1 MYTNVRISDS
11 VATNEAYA
19 KRAVELGQTILSTCE
34 HGWQGNYWECYK
46 LAKQY
51 GLKMLFASEA
61 YWVKDRLEKDSTN
74 CHVFLG
80 AKNEHGRQCLND
92 ILSEANLTGFYG
104 RPRVDIPLL
113 LSLPKDDVWVTS
125 ACLAGWWYEDAED
138 IWTTLFDHFGK
149 NFFLEVQ
156 YHDTDKQREINE
168 RVLKLHNQIKAPLIM
183 GCDSHFIFPQ
193 EDQNRIDF
201 INSKGMY
208 YADEDNWYMDMPDG
222 NTAYERFAKQGVLTH
237 TDIMDAINNTQVF
250 CDVEEYDSP
259 IFNSDIK
266 MPTLYPDWTQEQ
278 RDEEYKRLVW
288 SGWDAYKTDISKE
301 KWPHYEDEI
310 KSEVQTVV
318 DTHMADYFIDNYHII
333 RKGKENGGW
342 LTKTG
347 RGSAVSFITN
357 KLLGFTEVD
366 RIAASVKM
374 YPERFMSATRI
385 LASGS
390 LPDIDFNVAD
400 QEPFARAQQEVLG
413 EDHAYPMVA
422 YGTAKVSAAWKLY
435 AKSQGVPFELANTV
449 SDQIKRYEMAVKH
462 QDEDDDTEIDPFDY
476 IDEQYREIFSKSK
489 DYLGLI
495 TSWSVAPCSYLL
507 YQGSIRRE
515 IGLVRVKDHLCC
527 CMDGHWAEECH
538 FLKND
543 LLTVQ
548 VVNLIYQAF
557 RRIGRE
563 PPNVNELLSW
573 TSGDQTTW
581 NMYDKGCTLCLNQVE
596 REGTSARVRVYKP
609 SNISELCA
617 FVAAIRPGFKSM
629 YKIFEARSPF
639 AYGVKAFDELIQTE
653 EMPNSF
659 ILYQEQ
665 EMAALHYAGI
675 PMSECYTAVKNIA
688 KKRKEKVLAY
698 EEKFKSGLVRT
709 MIEDEHRSQEDAD
722 TMAAQLWQIITDASS
737 YSFNAS
743 HSYCVA
749 LDSLYE
755 AWLKSHHPLEFYEV
769 ALNIYEKKGNKDKMN
784 ALKEE
789 AESYFMIHFAPI
801 RYGQDNRGIKAVTG
815 ENIITNSIASIKGF
829 SKSLGAT
836 LYTCSQQPHKS
847 FIDILRWLDAHS
859 VKSAK
864 VEPLIK
870 IDYFQ
875 KFGNNAEL
883 LRLVDIMEF
892 FKYGSAKTI
901 RKEKLNS
908 QMASF
913 IAAHGTDKGAKG
925 AELKSYTITD
935 MDGLLNDLE
944 DYIMGLHLPE
954 LPFRTRAK
962 NQKDIL
968 GYVDL
973 TTHLEADRRKI
984 YVLDVRPLKSKFSGK
999 PWSYAANVKSIGTG
1013 KTSRLFIKPFVFD
1026 KAQFAEG
1033 DVLYAKNLQ
1042 KDQKEYWWLQSY
1054 DIVPEYGGRYSEKGK
1069 SCVVQPKKK

>member
-11 VATNEAYA
+11 VVTNEAYT

-74 CHVFLG
+74 CHIFLG

-201 INSKGMY
+201 INSKGMH

-259 IFNSDIK
+259 IFNSEIK

-789 AESYFMIHFAPI
+789 AENYFMIHFAPI
-801 RYGQDNRGIKAVTG
+801 RYGQDNRGIKAVTD

-847 FIDILRWLDAHS
+847 FIGILQWLDAHS

-999 PWSYAANVKSIGTG
+999 TWSYAANVKSIGTG

-1054 DIVPEYGGRYSEKGK
+1054 DIVPE
-1069 SCVVQPKKK
+1069 

>member
-1 MYTNVRISDS
+1 MIQYQNYHRHSMYTNVRISDS

-201 INSKGMY
+201 INSKGMH

-237 TDIMDAINNTQVF
+237 TDIMDAIDNTQVF

-259 IFNSDIK
+259 IFNSEIK

-288 SGWDAYKTDISKE
+288 SGWDAYKTDISRE

-374 YPERFMSATRI
+374 YPERFMSTTRI
-385 LASGS
+385 LESGT

-815 ENIITNSIASIKGF
+815 ENVITNSIASIKGF

-847 FIDILRWLDAHS
+847 FMDILRWLDAHS
-859 VKSAK
+859 VKRAK

-875 KFGNNAEL
+875 QFGNNAEL
-883 LRLVDIMEF
+883 LRLVDIMDF
-892 FKYGSAKTI
+892 FKNGTAKTI

-954 LPFRTRAK
+954 LPFRTRAQ
-962 NQKDIL
+962 NQKEIL

-999 PWSYAANVKSIGTG
+999 TWSYAANVKSIGSG
-1013 KTSRLFIKPFVFD
+1013 KTSRIFIKPFLFE

-1033 DVLYAKNLQ
+1033 DILYAHNLHED
-1042 KDQKEYWWLQSY
+1042 KKGYWWLLQY
-1054 DIVPEYGGRYSEKGK
+1054 DIVPA
-1069 SCVVQPKKK
+1069 

>member
-201 INSKGMY
+201 INSKGMH

-259 IFNSDIK
+259 IFNSEIK

-288 SGWDAYKTDISKE
+288 SGWDAYKTDISRE

-374 YPERFMSATRI
+374 YPERFMSTTRI
-385 LASGS
+385 LESGT

-462 QDEDDDTEIDPFDY
+462 QEEDDDTEIDPFDY

-815 ENIITNSIASIKGF
+815 ENVITNSIASIKGF

-847 FIDILRWLDAHS
+847 FMDILRWLDAHS
-859 VKSAK
+859 VKRAK

-875 KFGNNAEL
+875 QFGNNAEL
-883 LRLVDIMEF
+883 LRLVDIMDF
-892 FKYGSAKTI
+892 FKNGTAKTI

-954 LPFRTRAK
+954 LPFRTRAQ
-962 NQKDIL
+962 NQKEIL

-999 PWSYAANVKSIGTG
+999 TWSYAANVKSIGSG
-1013 KTSRLFIKPFVFD
+1013 KTSRIFIKPFLFE

-1033 DVLYAKNLQ
+1033 DILYAHNLHED
-1042 KDQKEYWWLQSY
+1042 KKGYWWLLQY
-1054 DIVPEYGGRYSEKGK
+1054 DIVPA
-1069 SCVVQPKKK
+1069 

>member
-11 VATNEAYA
+11 VVTNEAYA

-74 CHVFLG
+74 CHIFLG

-138 IWTTLFDHFGK
+138 IWTTLFEHFGK

-156 YHDTDKQREINE
+156 YHNTDKQREINE

-201 INSKGMY
+201 INSKGMH

-222 NTAYERFAKQGVLTH
+222 NTAYERFAKQGVLNH

-250 CDVEEYDSP
+250 CEVEEYDSP
-259 IFNSDIK
+259 IFNSEIK

-709 MIEDEHRSQEDAD
+709 MIEDEHRSHEDAD

-847 FIDILRWLDAHS
+847 FMDILRWLDAHS

-875 KFGNNAEL
+875 QFGNNAEL

-935 MDGLLNDLE
+935 MDGLLHDLE

-999 PWSYAANVKSIGTG
+999 TWSYAANVKSIGTG
-1013 KTSRLFIKPFVFD
+1013 KTSRLFIKPFIFD

-1042 KDQKEYWWLQSY
+1042 KDQKEYWWLHSY
-1054 DIVPEYGGRYSEKGK
+1054 DIVPG
-1069 SCVVQPKKK
+1069 

>member
-74 CHVFLG
+74 CHIFLG

-201 INSKGMY
+201 INSKGMH

-259 IFNSDIK
+259 IFNSEIK

-288 SGWDAYKTDISKE
+288 SGWDAYKTDISRE

-374 YPERFMSATRI
+374 YPERFMSTTRI
-385 LASGS
+385 LESGT

-847 FIDILRWLDAHS
+847 FMDILRWLDAHS
-859 VKSAK
+859 VKRAK

-875 KFGNNAEL
+875 QFGNNAEL
-883 LRLVDIMEF
+883 LRLVDIMDF
-892 FKYGSAKTI
+892 FKNGTAKTI

-935 MDGLLNDLE
+935 MDGLLHDLE

-954 LPFRTRAK
+954 LPFRTRAQ
-962 NQKDIL
+962 NQKEIL

-999 PWSYAANVKSIGTG
+999 TWSYAANVKSIGSG
-1013 KTSRLFIKPFVFD
+1013 KTSRIFIKPFLFE

-1033 DVLYAKNLQ
+1033 DILYAHNLHED
-1042 KDQKEYWWLQSY
+1042 KKGYWWLLQY
-1054 DIVPEYGGRYSEKGK
+1054 DIVPA
-1069 SCVVQPKKK
+1069 

>member
-11 VATNEAYA
+11 VVTNEAYA

-74 CHVFLG
+74 CHIFLG

-201 INSKGMY
+201 INSKGMH

-259 IFNSDIK
+259 IFNSEIK

-301 KWPHYEDEI
+301 KWSHYEDEI

-789 AESYFMIHFAPI
+789 AENYFMIHFAPI
-801 RYGQDNRGIKAVTG
+801 RYGQDNRGIKAVTD

-999 PWSYAANVKSIGTG
+999 TWSYAANVKSIGTG
-1013 KTSRLFIKPFVFD
+1013 KTSRLFIKPFIFD

-1054 DIVPEYGGRYSEKGK
+1054 DIVPE
-1069 SCVVQPKKK
+1069 

>member
-11 VATNEAYA
+11 VVTNEAYA

-74 CHVFLG
+74 CHIFLG

-201 INSKGMY
+201 INSKGMH

-288 SGWDAYKTDISKE
+288 SGWDVYKTDISKE

-515 IGLVRVKDHLCC
+515 IGLVRAKDHLCC

-968 GYVDL
+968 GYVNL

-999 PWSYAANVKSIGTG
+999 TWSYAANVKSIGTG

-1054 DIVPEYGGRYSEKGK
+1054 DIVPE
-1069 SCVVQPKKK
+1069 

>member
-201 INSKGMY
+201 INSKGMH

-259 IFNSDIK
+259 IFNSEIK

-288 SGWDAYKTDISKE
+288 SGWDAYKTDISRE

-374 YPERFMSATRI
+374 YPERFMSTTRI
-385 LASGS
+385 LESGT

-557 RRIGRE
+557 RRIGIE

-815 ENIITNSIASIKGF
+815 ENVITNSIASIKGF

-847 FIDILRWLDAHS
+847 FMDILRWLDAHS
-859 VKSAK
+859 VKRAK

-875 KFGNNAEL
+875 QFGNNAEL

-944 DYIMGLHLPE
+944 DYIIGLHLPE
-954 LPFRTRAK
+954 LPFRTRAQ
-962 NQKDIL
+962 NQKEIL

-999 PWSYAANVKSIGTG
+999 TWSYAANVKSIGSG
-1013 KTSRLFIKPFVFD
+1013 KTSRIFIKPFLFE

-1033 DVLYAKNLQ
+1033 DILYAHNLHED
-1042 KDQKEYWWLQSY
+1042 KKGYWWLLQY
-1054 DIVPEYGGRYSEKGK
+1054 DIVPA
-1069 SCVVQPKKK
+1069 

>member
-11 VATNEAYA
+11 VVTNEAYA

-74 CHVFLG
+74 CHIFLG

-138 IWTTLFDHFGK
+138 IWITLFDHFGK

-201 INSKGMY
+201 INSKGVH

-259 IFNSDIK
+259 IFNSEIK

-301 KWPHYEDEI
+301 KWSHYEDEI

-709 MIEDEHRSQEDAD
+709 MIDDEHRSQEDAD

-789 AESYFMIHFAPI
+789 AENYFMIHFAPI
-801 RYGQDNRGIKAVTG
+801 RYGQDNRGIKAVTD

-901 RKEKLNS
+901 RKEKLNA

-999 PWSYAANVKSIGTG
+999 TWSYAANVKSIGTG

-1026 KAQFAEG
+1026 KAQFVEG

-1054 DIVPEYGGRYSEKGK
+1054 DIVPE
-1069 SCVVQPKKK
+1069 

>member
-11 VATNEAYA
+11 VVTNEAYA

-74 CHVFLG
+74 CHIFLG

-201 INSKGMY
+201 INSKGMH

-259 IFNSDIK
+259 IFNSEIK

-288 SGWDAYKTDISKE
+288 SGWDAYKADISRE

-374 YPERFMSATRI
+374 YPERFMSTTRI
-385 LASGS
+385 LESGT

-815 ENIITNSIASIKGF
+815 ENIITNSTASIKGF

-836 LYTCSQQPHKS
+836 LYTWSQQPHKS
-847 FIDILRWLDAHS
+847 FMDILRWLDAHS
-859 VKSAK
+859 VKRAK

-875 KFGNNAEL
+875 QFGNNAEL

-892 FKYGSAKTI
+892 FKNGTAKTI

-954 LPFRTRAK
+954 LPFRTRAQ
-962 NQKDIL
+962 NQKEIL

-984 YVLDVRPLKSKFSGK
+984 YILDVRPLKSKFTGK
-999 PWSYAANVKSIGTG
+999 TWSYAANAKSIGSG
-1013 KTSRLFIKPFVFD
+1013 KTSRIFIKPFLFE
-1026 KAQFAEG
+1026 KAQFSEG
-1033 DVLYAKNLQ
+1033 DILYAHNLHE
-1042 KDQKEYWWLQSY
+1042 DQKGYWWLLQY
-1054 DIVPEYGGRYSEKGK
+1054 DIVPA
-1069 SCVVQPKKK
+1069 

>member
-74 CHVFLG
+74 CHIFLG

-201 INSKGMY
+201 INSKGMH

-259 IFNSDIK
+259 IFNSEIK

-288 SGWDAYKTDISKE
+288 SGWDAYKADISRE

-374 YPERFMSATRI
+374 YPERFMSTTRI

-557 RRIGRE
+557 HRIGRE

-698 EEKFKSGLVRT
+698 EEKFKSGLVHT

-815 ENIITNSIASIKGF
+815 ENVITNSIASIKGF

-847 FIDILRWLDAHS
+847 FMDILRWLDAHS
-859 VKSAK
+859 VKRAK

-875 KFGNNAEL
+875 QFGNNAEL
-883 LRLVDIMEF
+883 LRLVDIMDF
-892 FKYGSAKTI
+892 FKNGTAKTI

-954 LPFRTRAK
+954 LPFRTRAQ
-962 NQKDIL
+962 NQKEIL

-999 PWSYAANVKSIGTG
+999 TWSYAANVKSIGSG
-1013 KTSRLFIKPFVFD
+1013 KTSRIFIKPFLFE

-1033 DVLYAKNLQ
+1033 DILYAHNLHED
-1042 KDQKEYWWLQSY
+1042 KKGYWWLLQY
-1054 DIVPEYGGRYSEKGK
+1054 DIVPA
-1069 SCVVQPKKK
+1069 

>member
-11 VATNEAYA
+11 VVTNEAYA

-74 CHVFLG
+74 CHIFLG

-156 YHDTDKQREINE
+156 YHNTDKQREINE

-201 INSKGMY
+201 INSKGMH

-222 NTAYERFAKQGVLTH
+222 NTAYERFAKQGVLNH

-250 CDVEEYDSP
+250 CEVEEYDSP
-259 IFNSDIK
+259 IFNSEIK

-301 KWPHYEDEI
+301 KWSHYEDEI

-789 AESYFMIHFAPI
+789 AENYFMIHFAPI
-801 RYGQDNRGIKAVTG
+801 RYGQDNRGIKAVTD

-999 PWSYAANVKSIGTG
+999 TWSYAANVKSIGTG
-1013 KTSRLFIKPFVFD
+1013 KTSRLFIKPFIFD

-1054 DIVPEYGGRYSEKGK
+1054 DIVPE
-1069 SCVVQPKKK
+1069 

>member
-11 VATNEAYA
+11 VVTNEAYA

-74 CHVFLG
+74 CHIFLG

-168 RVLKLHNQIKAPLIM
+168 RVLKLHNQIKVPLIM

-201 INSKGMY
+201 INSKGMH

-288 SGWDAYKTDISKE
+288 SGWDAYKTDISRE

-374 YPERFMSATRI
+374 YPERFMSTTRI
-385 LASGS
+385 LESGT

-557 RRIGRE
+557 RRIGIE

-815 ENIITNSIASIKGF
+815 ENVITNSIASIKGF

-847 FIDILRWLDAHS
+847 FMDILRWLDAHS
-859 VKSAK
+859 VKRAK

-875 KFGNNAEL
+875 QFGNNAEL

-944 DYIMGLHLPE
+944 DYIIGLHLPE
-954 LPFRTRAK
+954 LPFRTRAQ
-962 NQKDIL
+962 NQKEIL

-999 PWSYAANVKSIGTG
+999 TWSYAANVKSIGSG
-1013 KTSRLFIKPFVFD
+1013 KTSRIFIKPFLFE

-1033 DVLYAKNLQ
+1033 DILYAHNLHED
-1042 KDQKEYWWLQSY
+1042 KKGYWWLLQY
-1054 DIVPEYGGRYSEKGK
+1054 DIVPA
-1069 SCVVQPKKK
+1069 

>member
-11 VATNEAYA
+11 VVTNEAYA

-51 GLKMLFASEA
+51 VLKMLFASEA

-74 CHVFLG
+74 CHIFLG
-80 AKNEHGRQCLND
+80 AKNDHGRQCLND

-138 IWTTLFDHFGK
+138 IWITLFDHFGK

-201 INSKGMY
+201 INSKGMH

-259 IFNSDIK
+259 IFNSEIK

-288 SGWDAYKTDISKE
+288 SGWDAYKTDISRE

-318 DTHMADYFIDNYHII
+318 DTHMADYFIDNHHII

-385 LASGS
+385 LESGT

-639 AYGVKAFDELIQTE
+639 VYGVKAFDELIQTE

-829 SKSLGAT
+829 SKSLGTT

-875 KFGNNAEL
+875 QFGNNAEL

-935 MDGLLNDLE
+935 MDGLLHDLE
-944 DYIMGLHLPE
+944 DYIIGLHLPE

-999 PWSYAANVKSIGTG
+999 TWSYAANVKSIGTG

-1054 DIVPEYGGRYSEKGK
+1054 DIVPE
-1069 SCVVQPKKK
+1069 

>member
-11 VATNEAYA
+11 VVTNEAYA

-74 CHVFLG
+74 CHIFLG

-201 INSKGMY
+201 INSKGMH

-259 IFNSDIK
+259 IFNSEIK

-789 AESYFMIHFAPI
+789 AENYFMIHFAPI
-801 RYGQDNRGIKAVTG
+801 RYGQDNRGIKAVTD

-859 VKSAK
+859 VKRAK

-901 RKEKLNS
+901 RKEKLNA

-999 PWSYAANVKSIGTG
+999 TWSYAANVKSIGTG

-1026 KAQFAEG
+1026 KAQFVEG

-1054 DIVPEYGGRYSEKGK
+1054 DIVPE
-1069 SCVVQPKKK
+1069 